1 MSILEVRIEMTAQDK
16 NRIVWID
23 SMKLFA
29 CMLVVI
35 GHLYM
40 SMEAG
45 GWISRDAFYYCFPIQ
60 TVYTF
65 HVPLFFVCSGYLY
78 QRKKVDY
85 SVYSHINNIKNKAL
99 NLGVPYLVF
108 TLITLILKI
117 IFSDAVNN
125 QATPII
131 RTIFWEP
138 VAPYWY
144 LYALFFIFCAIPR
157 QKNRNNLMVIFLIS
171 VIVKVVYVFVPW
183 PFKFPDIIGKVV
195 GNAIWFSFG
204 MILTDCGLLK
214 TILNKTAM
222 VICFLIGTLLS
233 LTYYQVNC
241 DSMSVQFI
249 IAAMFVY
256 AFVCLFVAIIGDKGS
271 NIVTKLG
278 KYFMPVFLMH
288 TIVAAGFRTVL
299 LKIGITSLIIHFS
312 AELLVSILIPV
323 LSYEIA
329 RRKWWLLLWIEPS
342 KAIKMKRKKY
352 V

>member
-1 MSILEVRIEMTAQDK
+1 MTAQDK

-29 CMLVVI
+29 GMLVVI

-45 GWISRDAFYYCFPIQ
+45 GWISRDTFYYCFPIQ

-78 QRKKVDY
+78 QHKKIDY

-131 RTIFWEP
+131 QTIFWEP
-138 VAPYWY
+138 TAPYWY

-157 QKNRNNLMVIFLIS
+157 QRNRSNLMVIFLIS

-183 PFKFPDIIGKVV
+183 LIEFPDIIGKVA

-214 TILNKTAM
+214 TILNKAAM
-222 VICFLIGTLLS
+222 VICFLIGILLS
-233 LTYYQVNC
+233 LINYQVNC
-241 DSMSVQFI
+241 DSMTVQFI

-256 AFVCLFVAIIGDKGS
+256 AFVCLFAVIIGDKGS
-271 NIVTKLG
+271 NIVPKLS

-299 LKIGITSLIIHFS
+299 LKIGINSFAAHFS
-312 AELLVSILIPV
+312 VGLLVSIFVPV
-323 LSYEIA
+323 LLYGIA
-329 RRKWWLLLWIEPS
+329 RRKWWLLFWIEPS
-342 KAIKMKRKKY
+342 KAIKMKRGKY

>member
-1 MSILEVRIEMTAQDK
+1 MTAQGK

-29 CMLVVI
+29 CLLVVV

-45 GWISRDAFYYCFPIQ
+45 GWISGDAFYYCFPIQ

-78 QRKKVDY
+78 QRKKVEF
-85 SVYSHINNIKNKAL
+85 SVRSHINNIKNKAL

-108 TLITLILKI
+108 TLTTLILKT

-125 QATPII
+125 QATPVI

-144 LYALFFIFCAIPR
+144 LYALFFIFCVIPR
-157 QKNRNNLMVIFLIS
+157 QRNKSNLVLVFLIS
-171 VIVKVVYVFVPW
+171 VIARILYVFIPW
-183 PFKFPDIIGKVV
+183 PFDFPDIIGKVV

-204 MILTDCGLLK
+204 MILTDCELRNK
-214 TILNKTAM
+214 ILNKVIM
-222 VICFLIGTLLS
+222 VICFIIGVLLS
-233 LTYYQVNC
+233 LIYYRANC

-256 AFVCLFVAIIGDKGS
+256 AFVCLFAVMIGDKGE
-271 NIVTKLG
+271 NIVPKLS
-278 KYFMPVFLMH
+278 KYFMPVFLIH
-288 TIVAAGFRTVL
+288 TIVAAGFRTIL
-299 LKIGITSLIIHFS
+299 LKLGINSLAVHFS
-312 AELLVSILIPV
+312 AGLLVSIFVPILV
-323 LSYEIA
+323 YEIA
-329 RRKWWLLLWIEPS
+329 RRKWWLLFWIEPS
-342 KAIKMKRKKY
+342 KALKIKRKKY

>member
-1 MSILEVRIEMTAQDK
+1 MTAQGK

-29 CMLVVI
+29 CLLVVV

-45 GWISRDAFYYCFPIQ
+45 GWIAGDAFYYCFPIQ

-78 QRKKVDY
+78 QCKKVEY
-85 SVYSHINNIKNKAL
+85 SVRSHINNIKNKAL
-99 NLGVPYLVF
+99 NLGVPYLLF
-108 TLITLILKI
+108 TLITLMLKI

-125 QATPII
+125 QATPVI

-144 LYALFFIFCAIPR
+144 LYALFFIFCVIPR
-157 QKNRNNLMVIFLIS
+157 QKNKNNLVLIFLIS
-171 VIVKVVYVFVPW
+171 VIAKILYVFIPW
-183 PFKFPDIIGKVV
+183 PFTFPDIIGKVV

-204 MILTDCGLLK
+204 MILTDCELRK
-214 TILNKTAM
+214 KILNKAVM
-222 VICFLIGTLLS
+222 AICFIIGVLLS
-233 LTYYQVNC
+233 LIYYRVNC

-256 AFVCLFVAIIGDKGS
+256 AFVCLFAVVISEKGE
-271 NIVTKLG
+271 NIVPKLS
-278 KYFMPVFLMH
+278 KYFMPVFLIH
-288 TIVAAGFRTVL
+288 TIVAAGFRTIL
-299 LKIGITSLIIHFS
+299 LKIGINSFSVHFS
-312 AELLVSILIPV
+312 AGLLVSILVPV
-323 LSYEIA
+323 LLYEIA
-329 RRKWWLLLWIEPS
+329 RRKWWLLFWIEPS
-342 KAIKMKRKKY
+342 KAIKMKREKY